1 METDGLPYE
10 LNDSID
16 MVAKLV
22 ETLEEPVT
30 SGSSYVTGANR
41 LMLLGLALSMNAK
54 DILETGYNTGYTTF
68 TFALSGAHVIGVDNE
83 FEQPALAHIALERAK
98 QFPNVELVQD
108 DALVYLTMAQDRSFD
123 LIFIDDCH
131 WAEYTRMEIHQV
143 RRILRHGGCVVFHD
157 THFAH
162 IWEVIEEEF
171 PVAWQRVNL
180 PSIQGQSKGYTG
192 RAYMKGR
199 DLGLAIIRKPMAIED
214 RVALSEGISPGIV
227 GEHGRVQTNFCTSW
241 QEDGHTYNVINNDRN
256 DLVRQHIGI
265 LEMHRDKLASVPDEV
280 IQQSYKLLRQYGR
293 YCSGC
298 ASQIARNYF
307 KQIGIDTLALAEGEE
322 MLDAV

>member
-1 METDGLPYE
+1 MTESLPYE
-10 LNDSID
+10 PNDSIE
-16 MVAKLV
+16 MIKKLV
-22 ETLEEPVT
+22 ETFEEPIT

-68 TFALSGAHVIGVDNE
+68 TLALSGARVVGIDNE
-83 FEQPALAHIALERAK
+83 FEQPSLKHIVLERAK

-108 DALVYLTMAQDRSFD
+108 DALVYLTMAKDKSFD
-123 LIFIDDCH
+123 FVFIDDCH

-162 IWEVIEEEF
+162 IWDVIEEEF
-171 PVAWQRVNL
+171 PVAWQRINL
-180 PSIQGQSKGYTG
+180 PSIQGQSEAYRG
-192 RAYMKGR
+192 RAYMKGK
-199 DLGLAIIRKPMAIED
+199 DLGLAIVRKPMALED
-214 RVALSEGISPGIV
+214 RPALYEGISPGIV
-227 GEHGRVQTNFCTSW
+227 GRHGRIQTNFCTSW
-241 QEDGHTYNVINNDRN
+241 EEDGKMYNVVNNDRN
-256 DLVRQHIGI
+256 DLVRQHIGL
-265 LEMHRDKLASVPDEV
+265 LEMHRDHLAEMPDDV
-280 IQQSYKLLRQYGR
+280 LQQSYKLLRQYGR

-307 KQIGIDTLALAEGEE
+307 EQIGVDTLALAEGEE
-322 MLDAV
+322 SLDVV